1 VRFGEVYDRG
11 GLAVQDRV
19 PLRVVEPSATTSPV
33 SPTTMTQ
40 PKGASG
46 FPRAISTAR
55 RM

>member
-1 VRFGEVYDRG
+1 MIA
-11 GLAVQDRV
+11 AVS
-19 PLRVVEPSATTSPV
+19 PCKIGFLRASLSPSATTSPV